1 MYFTNVSSSTPLP
14 FPKKSGDYPWENVKV
29 QRNSLSLVFLVYIS
43 YIDDSFWPSS
53 YSPKVTKDEKL
64 VLFFACCFFWI
75 VYNRHSDAL
84 IWYIIITFLN
94 RKKSFP
100 FQFCSKKDAFIFN
113 TLNQNEYFG
122 KKNRTISITFEILRK
137 KTTCRSFG
145 GKREKWYKHLQSAIR

>member
-1 MYFTNVSSSTPLP
+1 MYFTNVSSSIPPPP

-64 VLFFACCFFWI
+64 VLFFACCFFLI

-100 FQFCSKKDAFIFN
+100 FQFCSKKEHLFLIHLIRMN
-113 TLNQNEYFG
+113 
-122 KKNRTISITFEILRK
+122 ISERK
-137 KTTCRSFG
+137 TGR
-145 GKREKWYKHLQSAIR
+145 YQ